1 MLFTSRVSPST
12 TCVIGPEISIPS
24 DNVGAGNVG
33 LGLFDGVIS
42 SEEVES
48 LLLLELLLSLFSEEE
63 ELSDS
68 DTFSQ
73 RPPGLLW

>member
-33 LGLFDGVIS
+33 FGLFDGVIS

-48 LLLLELLLSLFSEEE
+48 LLLLELLLSLFSEDE

-73 RPPGLLW
+73 